1 MKKTILLF
9 SLLSSL
15 YSQAQFNTANMSAA
29 VSGNYMSFFKQ
40 KINIV
45 GAKVDLG
52 YQFSEKVVGVL
63 SFTYSAPL
71 KEVSSF
77 SSFSGSTPYTIPTE
91 NVTKISTISLGA
103 QYSILANTEGLSV
116 YVPVGAS
123 FIMGSFFEKSTGN
136 STPAGFSLPAGA
148 SDKERFSSFMMYGG
162 IGAIYPIGPVK
173 LFADA
178 AIAIPANQVNGAV
191 VDVNIDSHL
200 LFNVGVRIPF
210 GVPDS
215 DD

>member
-103 QYSILANTEGLSV
+103 QYSILANTEG
-116 YVPVGAS
+116 
-123 FIMGSFFEKSTGN
+123 
-136 STPAGFSLPAGA
+136 FSLLAR
-148 SDKERFSSFMMYGG
+148 E
-162 IGAIYPIGPVK
+162 
-173 LFADA
+173 
-178 AIAIPANQVNGAV
+178 
-191 VDVNIDSHL
+191 
-200 LFNVGVRIPF
+200 
-210 GVPDS
+210 
-215 DD
+215 